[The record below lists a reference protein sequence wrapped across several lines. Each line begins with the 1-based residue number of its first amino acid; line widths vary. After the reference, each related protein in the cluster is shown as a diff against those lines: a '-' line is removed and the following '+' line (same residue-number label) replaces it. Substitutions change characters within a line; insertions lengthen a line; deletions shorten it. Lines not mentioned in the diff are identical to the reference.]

1 MPHYERILVTGA
13 AGRLGLELRKSLSSL
28 ASKIRVAHRRPFA
41 DLRPYEEEAVFD
53 LSDKDATIAAVEG
66 CDAIVHF
73 GGASLESPWQT
84 ILDANIRGSY
94 HIYEGARKNRVKRVV
109 YASSVHAIGYHE
121 VEAHIGVDAP
131 VRPDS
136 LYGVSKNFVE
146 SLSRLYW
153 DKFGIESVCLRIFSS
168 FPEPTD
174 RRMLWSYL
182 SFADCVRL
190 VEASLTAPR
199 VGHTISFGLSD
210 NRVKTVDNTGAEH
223 LGYAPQD
230 NSEPFRAKIEAN
242 TSVSDPRRPSVKYLG
257 GWFCELGHPDDK
269 STAPSSEQPPG

>member
-1 MPHYERILVTGA
+1 MPQYQRILITGA
-13 AGRLGLELRKSLSSL
+13 AGRLGAELRKALAPL
-28 ASKIRVAHRRPFA
+28 ASKIRVAHRRPFD
-41 DLRPYEEEAVFD
+41 DLQPHEEEAVFD
-53 LSDKDATIAAVEG
+53 LADLESTIAAVEG

-94 HIYEGARKNRVKRVV
+94 HIYEGARKHRVKRVV
-109 YASSVHAIGYHE
+109 YASSVHAIGFHG
-121 VEAHIGVDAP
+121 VDAHIGVDAP

-153 DKFGIESVCLRIFSS
+153 DKFGVESVCLRIFSS

-199 VGHTISFGLSD
+199 VGHSISFGLSD
-210 NRVKTVDNTGAEH
+210 NRVKTVDNTGAAH
-223 LGYAPQD
+223 LGYIALD
-230 NSEPFRAKIEAN
+230 NSESFRAKIEAS
-242 TSVSDPRRPSVKYLG
+242 TPAPDPRRLSVKYLG
-257 GWFCELGHPDDK
+257 GWFCELGHPDDE
-269 STAPSSEQPPG
+269 AGDA

>member
-1 MPHYERILVTGA
+1 MPAYERILITGA
-13 AGRLGLELRKSLSSL
+13 AGRLGSELRRGLAPL
-28 ASKIRVAHRRPFA
+28 ASKIRLAHRRPFA
-41 DLRPYEEEAVFD
+41 DLQPHEEEAVFD
-53 LSDKDATIAAVEG
+53 LSDMDATIAAVEG

-73 GGASLESPWQT
+73 GGASMESPWQT
-84 ILDANIRGSY
+84 ILDASIRGSY
-94 HIYEGARKNRVKRVV
+94 HIYEGARKHGTKRVI

-121 VEAHIGVDAP
+121 IEAHIGVDAP

-153 DKFGIESVCLRIFSS
+153 DKFGVESVCLRIFSS
-168 FPEPTD
+168 FPEPTE

-199 VGHTISFGLSD
+199 VGHTISFGMSD
-210 NRVKTVDNTGAEH
+210 NRVKTVDNTGADH
-223 LGYAPQD
+223 LGYTPLDSA
-230 NSEPFRAKIEAN
+230 EPFRAKVEAEKPP
-242 TSVSDPRRPSVKYLG
+242 VDPKSLSARYLG
-257 GWFCELGHPDDK
+257 GWFCELGHPDDEPK
-269 STAPSSEQPPG
+269 

>member
-28 ASKIRVAHRRPFA
+28 ASKIRVAHRRPFT

-146 SLSRLYW
+146 SLSRLSTGTSSASSRYACAFSLRFPSRRIVGCYGLISLSPIAFVW
-153 DKFGIESVCLRIFSS
+153 SKRPSPHRGSGIRSRSVC
-168 FPEPTD
+168 
-174 RRMLWSYL
+174 
-182 SFADCVRL
+182 
-190 VEASLTAPR
+190 
-199 VGHTISFGLSD
+199 
-210 NRVKTVDNTGAEH
+210 
-223 LGYAPQD
+223 Q
-230 NSEPFRAKIEAN
+230 
-242 TSVSDPRRPSVKYLG
+242 
-257 GWFCELGHPDDK
+257 
-269 STAPSSEQPPG
+269 